1 MFTLFRKNKA
11 ELPQY
16 FQKYLSYFENI
27 NFNKLKI
34 KEINFTVLDVES
46 NGLNPKKDKILSIG
60 AVKII
65 NGQID
70 ISTSFEIFIDQK
82 EYNSETAPI
91 HGILKNGKQKK
102 VSELEAIKK
111 LLDFVKAD
119 IIVGHSI
126 QFDISII
133 NETIKR
139 HTNNKLLNK
148 SLDTI
153 NLYKRFMGG
162 DFKPGKSTS
171 LDNLSEE
178 FNIPKSDRHN
188 AAGDS
193 FITAILFIK
202 LVSKLQLRGVE
213 NVVDLLKHKK
223 TLI

>member
-1 MFTLFRKNKA
+1 MVAFFQKNKA

-16 FQKYLSYFENI
+16 FNKYLSYFEDI
-27 NFNKLKI
+27 NLNKLKI
-34 KEINFTVLDVES
+34 RDASFTVLDVES

-70 ISTSFEIFIDQK
+70 ISKSFELFIDQK

-91 HGILKNGKQKK
+91 HGILKNGTQKK
-102 VSELEAIKK
+102 VSELEAIEK
-111 LLDFVKAD
+111 LLHYVKAD
-119 IIVGHSI
+119 IIIGHSI

-133 NETIKR
+133 NETIKKY
-139 HTNNKLLNK
+139 TNSKLLNK

-171 LDNLSEE
+171 LDTLSEE

-188 AAGDS
+188 AAGDA
-193 FITAILFIK
+193 FITAILFLK
-202 LVSKLQLRGVE
+202 LISKLQQRGIE
-213 NVVDLLKHKK
+213 NIRDLLKQKK
-223 TLI
+223 ILI